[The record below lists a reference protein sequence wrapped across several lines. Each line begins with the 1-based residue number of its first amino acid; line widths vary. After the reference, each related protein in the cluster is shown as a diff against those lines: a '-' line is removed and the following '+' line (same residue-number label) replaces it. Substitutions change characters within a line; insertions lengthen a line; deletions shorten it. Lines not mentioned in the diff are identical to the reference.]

1 MFLLLILIRSE
12 KRNESAFYDNLSIC
26 EVIIYL
32 TISLRLI
39 FFKILK
45 SGNSIKSL
53 KEYQSV
59 QKSHK
64 SI

>member
-45 SGNSIKSL
+45 SGNLIKSL